1 MASAKKTTKAPAKK
15 AAPKTEASPV
25 GRPPNLV
32 KLTSKDVPRGV
43 SDMVNTLSGTMG
55 VDTETVVTL
64 ALLHVQ
70 QQVRVHG
77 MFGVKNMLDK
87 QARYLV

>member
-1 MASAKKTTKAPAKK
+1 
-15 AAPKTEASPV
+15 
-25 GRPPNLV
+25 
-32 KLTSKDVPRGV
+32 
-43 SDMVNTLSGTMG
+43 MG